1 MEVSLRKEHEDGSA
15 TYTFDMN
22 DSERHA
28 LLRLGII
35 TALERG
41 IEEAKKYRDD
51 TSYND
56 DEVQDV
62 ETDSSLPSTSV

>member
-1 MEVSLRKEHEDGSA
+1 MEINLRKEHEDGSA

-22 DSERHA
+22 DDERLA
-28 LLRLGII
+28 LLHLGII

-41 IEEAKKYRDD
+41 IESAKKYRDD
-51 TSYND
+51 TVYDD

-62 ETDSSLPSTSV
+62 ETDSSLQRSPV

>member
-1 MEVSLRKEHEDGSA
+1 MEVTLRKEHEDGSA

-22 DSERHA
+22 DNERHA

-51 TSYND
+51 EEYP
-56 DEVQDV
+56 DV
-62 ETDSSLPSTSV
+62 ETDSSLQRSPV